1 MTEKEMNFKTCKQV
15 IMGMWDNPEGVAVDE
30 VDINRML
37 FSFKDKRRGLQVL
50 RGGPW
55 CIKGFLLNLKL
66 WSNSKTIHEVKHD
79 HMEFWVQAHGVSL
92 EHLNRD
98 VAKLIRNEMENL
110 IEVEDA
116 KVNNVIVRSFLR
128 MTVAVNMMMNMAEKK
143 VARENQSMSSELGE
157 QTDLIG
163 SRVGTHI
170 GLYQQVKGRK
180 HATVREVAIEM
191 AEGSR
196 EKGDKIPE
204 NKNLEA
210 ANSEEKDLEV
220 DRIVRGMNLKVINL
234 EANIKMG

>member
-128 MTVAVNMMMNMAEKK
+128 MTVAVNVIKLLPTRFWLDREELPQVWIHFKYERLLECYYLNCGRISHRRKECKEERAMAIWNLKAPK
-143 VARENQSMSSELGE
+143 HLPGMGVIQAKPISFSG
-157 QTDLIG
+157 
-163 SRVGTHI
+163 
-170 GLYQQVKGRK
+170 GRDDD
-180 HATVREVAIEM
+180 EY
-191 AEGSR
+191 GR
-196 EKGDKIPE
+196 EKSG
-204 NKNLEA
+204 A
-210 ANSEEKDLEV
+210 
-220 DRIVRGMNLKVINL
+220 
-234 EANIKMG
+234 